1 MENEI
6 NGFVFNAIGD
16 LINEPQ
22 EPSLE
27 LLKETLGILYKQR
40 QYISASRIQHR
51 INVIT
56 MQGGKL

>member
-27 LLKETLGILYKQR
+27 LLKETLETLYKQQ

-51 INVIT
+51 INVII